1 MFNDTV
7 KYLRKFFQPTLLDKV
22 IDEIAKSLKESK
34 HCMLV
39 VTPTD
44 VYRQDPLP
52 VANVALIAH
61 EKIKEFQKELL
72 AIELKVIELGHFC
85 IIKLAEDKSYATLYI
100 YIEELDTSHLN

>member
-1 MFNDTV
+1 MFSETV
-7 KYLRKFFQPTLLDKV
+7 KYIRRFFEPTLLDKV
-22 IDEIAKSLKESK
+22 IAEISQSLKESK
-34 HCMLV
+34 HCMMV

-44 VYRQDPLP
+44 VYRQDPMP

-85 IIKLAEDKSYATLYI
+85 IIKLAEDKSYATMYVYI
-100 YIEELDTSHLN
+100 DELDTLHLN

>member
-1 MFNDTV
+1 MFSKTV
-7 KYLRKFFQPTLLDKV
+7 KYIRRLFEPTLLDKV
-22 IDEIAKSLKESK
+22 INEIAKSLKESK

-44 VYRQDPLP
+44 VYWQDPLP
-52 VANVALIAH
+52 AATVALIAH

-85 IIKLAEDKSYATLYI
+85 IIKLAEDKSYATLYV
-100 YIEELDTSHLN
+100 YIEELDTLN